1 MGTKTIRFERQ
12 KLYEHIWEKP
22 MTTLAAEYD
31 LSDVGL
37 RKICKRLSICQTEKL
52 IEGGKFLYPVFSA
65 ISIDA
70 DVKVMAWEKLEQ
82 LPENGIA

>member
-1 MGTKTIRFERQ
+1 MRVQARF
-12 KLYEHIWEKP
+12 
-22 MTTLAAEYD
+22 D
-31 LSDVGL
+31 LSQAFPS
-37 RKICKRLSICQTEKL
+37 RHLSICQTEKL
-52 IEGGKFLYPVFSA
+52 IEGGKFLYQVFSA

>member
-1 MGTKTIRFERQ
+1 MIELLPMGVQARF
-12 KLYEHIWEKP
+12 
-22 MTTLAAEYD
+22 D
-31 LSDVGL
+31 LSQTFPA
-37 RKICKRLSICQTEKL
+37 RHLSICQAKKL

-70 DVKVMAWEKLEQ
+70 DVKIMAWEKLEQ